1 MVTDNQMT
9 IEGLTGGTSYE
20 FRVAAINEVGHGE
33 YTKTKNAC
41 IAPSLFSYLPLS
53 SFVKKLTHKLLY
65 AYIYKHTCIY
75 TYLSTYIHRFHMHTF
90 IHLYIHT

>member
-53 SFVKKLTHKLLY
+53 TFVKKLTHELLH
-65 AYIYKHTCIY
+65 AYKHRCI
-75 TYLSTYIHRFHMHTF
+75 YLSTYIHRFHMHTY